1 MARLLQDLKHSV
13 RVFTQNPAFTLA
25 ALAALALGI
34 GATTAIFSVVN
45 AVLLRPLSVPDAD
58 RVVMF
63 MNQTPQGTGGGA
75 SPTKF
80 QHYRQQNDVVEA
92 VAAFRPGVVNY
103 TGGGAPEQLRLGQVS
118 ADFFRLFAA
127 RSVSIRET
135 PACEKRFFRSWR
147 SARSSCS
154 SFA

>member
-1 MARLLQDLKHSV
+1 MARFAQDLKQSV
-13 RVFTQNPAFTLA
+13 RIFIKNPAFTLA

-45 AVLLRPLSVPDAD
+45 AVLLRPLSMADAD

-63 MNQTPQGTGGGA
+63 MNTSPQGSGGGA

-80 QHYRQQNDVVEA
+80 NHYRQQSDVVDA
-92 VAAFRPGVVNY
+92 VSAFRPGVVNY

-118 ADFFRLFAA
+118 ADFFRLFSAPVTLG
-127 RSVSIRET
+127 RTFNREEDL
-135 PACEKRFFRSWR
+135 PGGPKAVVLS
-147 SARSSCS
+147 
-154 SFA
+154 